1 MKASDVRKE
10 LQRLKNPAKAK
21 VSEGFFKTGPG
32 QYGEGDIFLGITVPA
47 QRLVAKQFVALPL
60 PEFQKL
66 VRSKIHEE
74 RLTALLILGMQF
86 QREKAQREKIV
97 AVFLRNLKWVNN
109 WDLVDS
115 SAHQILGAW
124 LLDRDRALLY
134 KLAKS
139 KVMWER
145 RVAMVATYHFISKG
159 EDKDA
164 FAIAELLMKDEHDLM
179 HKAAG
184 WMLREAGKR
193 VSEDRLRQFLKKNA
207 ARMPRTALRYSIER
221 FSKAERGRWLRDS
234 RLN

>member
-1 MKASDVRKE
+1 MTANQVRNE

-21 VSEGFFKTGPG
+21 VLAGFFKTGPG
-32 QYGEGDIFLGITVPA
+32 QYGEGDLFLGITVPA
-47 QRLVAKQFVALPL
+47 QRLVAKKFAGLPL

-66 VRSKIHEE
+66 VRSTIHEE
-74 RLTALLILGMQF
+74 RLTALLILGMKF
-86 QREKAQREKIV
+86 QREKEQRPKIV
-97 AVFLRNLKWVNN
+97 AAFLRNLKWVNN

-134 KLAKS
+134 ELAKS
-139 KVMWER
+139 KVIWER
-145 RVAMVATYHFISKG
+145 RLAMVATYHFISKG

-221 FSKAERGRWLRDS
+221 FSKAERGRWLTF
-234 RLN
+234 